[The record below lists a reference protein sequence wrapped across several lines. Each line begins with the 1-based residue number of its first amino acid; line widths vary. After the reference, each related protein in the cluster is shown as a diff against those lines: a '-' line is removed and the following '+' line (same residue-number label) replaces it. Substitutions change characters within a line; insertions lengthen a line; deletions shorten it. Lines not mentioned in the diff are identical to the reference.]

1 MAPPHAYQGF
11 KHLGQNS
18 SLEPQ
23 VPRKRKAHLP
33 VEYPDQAQL
42 QQELAITGDRST
54 RLELAKAHYNAQIAA
69 ERKVQNDRIK
79 RKKEKDKAEENG
91 RLAQRAV
98 RGLARRRSTS
108 SLRSA
113 ANESTEPRTRSQV
126 QKAAE
131 LVDSESYDG
140 DDDDD
145 EYRNSTS

>member
-11 KHLGQNS
+11 KHLSQDF

-42 QQELAITGDRST
+42 QQELAIIGDRSS

-69 ERKVQNDRIK
+69 ERKVQNERIK
-79 RKKEKDKAEENG
+79 RKKEKDKAEQNR
-91 RLAQRAV
+91 RLAQRAS
-98 RGLARRRSTS
+98 RELARRSTS
-108 SLRSA
+108 SLRSV

-145 EYRNSTS
+145 EYRNSTP